1 MGSEVWGANMRVC
14 LIPRAEPAH
23 ALALLLLP
31 ISSVIRDRQQCP
43 AMAPSA
49 QQKLASAEQKLSS
62 AHSVAE
68 RRYRWALELRNIASP
83 PLPIPTRHVF
93 AEQPEG
99 VVSGSQAGPQ
109 EGDHVGVAQLRRIK
123 GGKVQGAGMGL
134 MHRNGHIGRR
144 ERECFTTA

>member
-1 MGSEVWGANMRVC
+1 MK
-14 LIPRAEPAH
+14 P
-23 ALALLLLP
+23 
-31 ISSVIRDRQQCP
+31 
-43 AMAPSA
+43 
-49 QQKLASAEQKLSS
+49 
-62 AHSVAE
+62 
-68 RRYRWALELRNIASP
+68 P